1 MAIDAGDLDLPRLAT
16 WCAARVPG
24 FQGPLSAHRFAGGQS
39 NPTYRL
45 SSPSGDYVLR
55 RKPPGPLL
63 PSAHAVDRE
72 YRVLHALQATPV
84 PVPRVHALCEDDSVI
99 GSAFYVM
106 EFLDGRV
113 LMDARLPGM
122 TPADR
127 AAIFDS
133 MNATIAAL
141 HSVDPVAVGLADYG
155 RPGNYMVRQVSRW
168 TKQYRASETIPI
180 KEMDALIDWL
190 AARTPPDGRVSI
202 VHGDYRLDNLMLH
215 PIEPRGIALLDWE
228 LSTLGDPIADFAYH
242 CMAWRIPP
250 DLFRG
255 LAGEDLAALGIP
267 SEQDYVAAYCRR
279 TGRDSIPDWEF
290 FMVYGIFRIAAI
302 LQGIAKRA
310 LDGTAAASDAT
321 ELGAKAR
328 PLAELAWEIARK
340 A

>member
-1 MAIDAGDLDLPRLAT
+1 MAIDAGDLDLPRLAA
-16 WCAARVPG
+16 WCAAQVPG
-24 FQGPLSAHRFAGGQS
+24 FQGPLSAHRFAGGQA

-141 HSVDPVAVGLADYG
+141 HSVDPGAVGLADYG

>member
-1 MAIDAGDLDLPRLAT
+1 MATDAGELDLPRLAD
-16 WCAARVPG
+16 WCARHVPG
-24 FQGPLSAHRFAGGQS
+24 FQGPLTARRFAGGQS

-45 SSPSGDYVLR
+45 SSASGDYVLR

-72 YRVLHALQATPV
+72 YRVLHALQSTPV

-113 LMDARLPGM
+113 FMDARLPGM
-122 TPADR
+122 SPAAR

-141 HSVDPVAVGLADYG
+141 HNVDPAAVGLADYG
-155 RPGNYMVRQVSRW
+155 RPGNYMARQVSRW
-168 TKQYRASETIPI
+168 TKQYRASETTVI

-215 PIEPRGIALLDWE
+215 PTEPCGIALLDWE

-279 TGRDSIPDWEF
+279 TGRETIPDWEF